1 MQYEFYERK
10 VIAQGELLARI
21 LDAAARLRNMEI
33 NSDEKQAILSHE
45 LRSALRLTVGFSI
58 IYCEP

>member
-1 MQYEFYERK
+1 MKNEFYERK
-10 VIAQGELLARI
+10 VIAQGELLACI

-45 LRSALRLTVGFSI
+45 LRSALRLTVGYFDHLL
-58 IYCEP
+58 